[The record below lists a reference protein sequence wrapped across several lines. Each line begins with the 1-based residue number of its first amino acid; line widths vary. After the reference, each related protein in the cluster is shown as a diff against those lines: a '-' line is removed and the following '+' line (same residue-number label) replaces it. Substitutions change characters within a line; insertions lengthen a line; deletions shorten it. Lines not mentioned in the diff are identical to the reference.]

1 MDNRIT
7 DTQADSIV
15 RQTGRVAD
23 VSCAVASYI
32 EAAAPDVAAEI
43 RIVAELMVERA
54 AQIAL
59 QRREAQQ

>member
-7 DTQADSIV
+7 EHQADSIV

-43 RIVAELMVERA
+43 RAIAEATVERA
-54 AQIAL
+54 ALIAL
-59 QRREAQQ
+59 QRRGER